1 MQVKK
6 ASNKNELKQG
16 TIFSIKNIVFDSK
29 DKKTKLQFQEIY
41 PEVNTDKVD
50 YGIILSQ
57 SCDLV
62 RRGKKHLLKTP
73 YITIALLE
81 PIEKFIEQKFSKTI
95 ESLVEEHS
103 VQHGNYRI
111 INKEKLLNK
120 ISEKCSKL
128 FDNRETFYFF
138 ISIELKKEQTKMF
151 YVNLVKTFPFKVMHY
166 ETFAKSAQYELNTSF
181 ANKLGDMLS
190 YIYGRI
196 GVENYDKKQME
207 YLLNLMNEKLI
218 SISQRKA
225 GQIRDC
231 QLNDSL
237 YENFRKEFYSSKNN
251 QKLQVIQKY
260 SSKNHRG

>member
-6 ASNKNELKQG
+6 ASNKDELKQG

-29 DKKTKLQFQEIY
+29 DRKTKLQFQEIY
-41 PEVNTDKVD
+41 PEVNIDKVD

-62 RRGKKHLLKTP
+62 RRSKKHLLKTP

-95 ESLVEEHS
+95 ESLVEEYS
-103 VQHGNYRI
+103 MQHENYRI

-120 ISEKCSKL
+120 ISDKCSKL

-138 ISIELKKEQTKMF
+138 ISIELKEELTKMF

-166 ETFAKSAQYELNTSF
+166 ETFAKNISR
-181 ANKLGDMLS
+181 KLFLCLEDLP
-190 YIYGRI
+190 
-196 GVENYDKKQME
+196 E
-207 YLLNLMNEKLI
+207 NLMKPVLD
-218 SISQRKA
+218 ISQKA
-225 GQIRDC
+225 
-231 QLNDSL
+231 LSL
-237 YENFRKEFYSSKNN
+237 ILGWKSLKQRLFIIGLSGLKSKAP
-251 QKLQVIQKY
+251 
-260 SSKNHRG
+260 